1 MATKKRTTA
10 KRQNTK
16 QTTKAAK
23 KSPKRATKAASAKPA
38 KLSQMAAAVKVLKQS
53 RKPLTCTQMVEQMAQ
68 KKLWS
73 SPGGKTPE
81 QTLYASILRDI
92 QKHGD
97 DSQFQK
103 VDRGLFTLASK

>member
-1 MATKKRTTA
+1 MATKKTTKSATRKGAA
-10 KRQNTK
+10 KHSARARK
-16 QTTKAAK
+16 GSAKAAK
-23 KSPKRATKAASAKPA
+23 KAQP

-53 RKPLTCTQMVEQMAQ
+53 RKPLTCTQMVEQMAK
-68 KKLWS
+68 KKLWT

-97 DSQFQK
+97 ESQFQK